1 MKQLLQSDSKLNNYI
16 SSSSSI
22 SIIGLEDENN
32 KIILAFFLIYKN
44 PKHFYP
50 CTFVYIYIC
59 VWSQKY
65 LWPIFNFVLFLLG
78 LYGRS
83 ISAHLLLAL
92 HTPGPKIS
100 VSTRRQVLLHLKI
113 QQKNFSGGRQR
124 LTTTSYKLSNAQ

>member
-50 CTFVYIYIC
+50 CTFVYIYVCEAKNIYGP
-59 VWSQKY
+59 Y
-65 LWPIFNFVLFLLG
+65 LILFCF
-78 LYGRS
+78 Y
-83 ISAHLLLAL
+83 
-92 HTPGPKIS
+92 
-100 VSTRRQVLLHLKI
+100 
-113 QQKNFSGGRQR
+113 
-124 LTTTSYKLSNAQ
+124 